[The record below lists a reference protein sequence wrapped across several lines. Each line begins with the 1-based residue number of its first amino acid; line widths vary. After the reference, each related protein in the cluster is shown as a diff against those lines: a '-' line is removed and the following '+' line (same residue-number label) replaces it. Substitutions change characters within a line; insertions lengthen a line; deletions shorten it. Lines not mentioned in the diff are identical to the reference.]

1 LENGVSRLP
10 QSEQEELM
18 GLTLEAIRGLDG
30 SDQQTYQKLTEK
42 SKTDQLVDY
51 EQMRMNEFR
60 FRRIARLP
68 DEKRRRSE
76 ALYNKA
82 ATLGTRLP

>member
-1 LENGVSRLP
+1 
-10 QSEQEELM
+10 M

-60 FRRIARLP
+60 FRGMARLP
-68 DEKRRRSE
+68 VEKRRRAE
-76 ALYNKA
+76 ALCNKA
-82 ATLGTRLP
+82 ATLGTRTP